1 MREIVMDT
9 ETTGLDPAHGHR
21 IVEIGAVEL
30 MHHMPTGRR
39 YHQYINPERDMPDE
53 AFRVHGLSQ
62 AFLAEHPLFAAVAD
76 AFLDF
81 IGDSPLVIHN
91 ATFDLKFLNAE
102 LRSIGRPLLPTDR
115 AIDTLPMAQRK
126 FPGAPANLD
135 ALMRRFGIDG
145 SSRTLHGALL
155 DSELLAEVY
164 IHLLGGR
171 QVGLELAVSARRPG
185 VDAPVA
191 KLRPRRHFTAPADE
205 IAAHEAFI
213 ATLKDPIWHR

>member
-9 ETTGLDPAHGHR
+9 ETTGLDPAQGHR

-30 MHHMPTGRR
+30 EHHVPTGRH
-39 YHQYINPERDMPDE
+39 YHQYLNPERDMPDE

-62 AFLAEHPLFAAVAD
+62 AFLVEHPLFSEVVD
-76 AFLDF
+76 SFLDF
-81 IGDSPLVIHN
+81 IRDSPLVIHN

-102 LRSIGRPLLPTDR
+102 LRTVGRPLLPTDR

-145 SSRTLHGALL
+145 SSRKLHGALL

-171 QVGLELAVSARRPG
+171 QAGLELAVSDRRPG
-185 VDAPVA
+185 VAAGVA
-191 KLRPRRHFTAPADE
+191 KPRPRRHFSAPAEE
-205 IAAHEAFI
+205 IRAHEAFI
-213 ATLKDPIWHR
+213 ATLENPIWRR

>member
-30 MHHMPTGRR
+30 QHHVPTGRR

-62 AFLAEHPLFAAVAD
+62 AFLAEHPLFAAVVD
-76 AFLDF
+76 GFLEF
-81 IGDSPLVIHN
+81 IEDSPLVIHN

-102 LRSIGRPLLPTDR
+102 LRRVGRPLLPADR

-126 FPGAPANLD
+126 FPGSPANLD
-135 ALMRRFGIDG
+135 ALMRRFGVDG
-145 SSRTLHGALL
+145 SSRKLHGALL
-155 DSELLAEVY
+155 DSELLADVY

-171 QVGLELAVSARRPG
+171 QAGLELAVSARRPG
-185 VDAPVA
+185 TETVVA
-191 KLRPRRHFTAPADE
+191 RPRPQRRFSVPADE
-205 IAAHEAFI
+205 LAAHEAF
-213 ATLKDPIWHR
+213 LGKLENPIWHR

>member
-1 MREIVMDT
+1 
-9 ETTGLDPAHGHR
+9 
-21 IVEIGAVEL
+21 
-30 MHHMPTGRR
+30 
-39 YHQYINPERDMPDE
+39 
-53 AFRVHGLSQ
+53 VHGLSQ

-91 ATFDLKFLNAE
+91 ATFDMKFLNAE
-102 LRSIGRPLLPTDR
+102 LRGIGRPLLPTDR
-115 AIDTLPMAQRK
+115 AIDTLSMAQRK

-164 IHLLGGR
+164 IQLLGGR
-171 QVGLELAVSARRPG
+171 QTGLELAVSARRSG
-185 VDAPVA
+185 VEAAVA
-191 KLRPRRHFTAPADE
+191 KPRPRRRFTAPAEE
-205 IAAHEAFI
+205 IRAHEAFI